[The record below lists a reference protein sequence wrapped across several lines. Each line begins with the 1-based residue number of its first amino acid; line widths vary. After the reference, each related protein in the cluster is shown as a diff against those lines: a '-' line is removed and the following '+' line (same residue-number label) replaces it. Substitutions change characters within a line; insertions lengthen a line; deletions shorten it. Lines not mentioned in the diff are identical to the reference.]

1 MTAISLVT
9 VGQAE
14 EDKQGVYG
22 RSHAYNLAHSTYCDL
37 SVIKSGQ
44 KEFIYF
50 LLLFE
55 NSNSV
60 ISSDCNFNA
69 SLILMCS

>member
-1 MTAISLVT
+1 MRYTIVCESKMERDMTAISLVT

-22 RSHAYNLAHSTYCDL
+22 RSHAYNPAHSTYCDF
-37 SVIKSGQ
+37 SVPKSGQ

-50 LLLFE
+50 LLLF
-55 NSNSV
+55 
-60 ISSDCNFNA
+60 
-69 SLILMCS
+69 